1 MGLREN
7 TQTEPVKTLNLR
19 TPILVGKD
27 ATLRQCIEKMRDGKL
42 GCVIV
47 VDADQ
52 KPVGLFTEA
61 MLRHLLLDSPVSL
74 NDPIESRMATAY
86 PWCRLTDPVETVL
99 EAMELKNH
107 RFVVVVDE
115 TGQIAGLTGQKG
127 LMEYVAE
134 QFPQEVMVQRVGT
147 KPFPEQREGA

>member
-7 TQTEPVKTLNLR
+7 TQTEPVKRLNLR
-19 TPILVGKD
+19 QPILVEKSSSI
-27 ATLRQCIEKMRDGKL
+27 RQCIEKMREGKL

-47 VDADQ
+47 VDEAQ
-52 KPVGLFTEA
+52 KPIGLFTEA
-61 MLRHLLLDSPVSL
+61 MLRHLLLESPAIV
-74 NDPIESRMATAY
+74 DEAVESRMATAF
-86 PWCRLTDPVETVL
+86 PWCQLTDPIETVV

-115 TGQIAGLTGQKG
+115 HEQVAGLTGQKG

-134 QFPQEVMVQRVGT
+134 HFPQEVMVQRVGT